1 MKKMK
6 KMTRNVLSIVL
17 VLAMVLLCGCGN
29 GAGGTEPE
37 KQEVQATEGETKE
50 NEAEESSK
58 EEPKAAE
65 EESGE
70 GEEYVLGIAFSAF
83 EEFHVEWL
91 KYAEEVAAENNIK
104 IITTNAQNNIST
116 QMADIE
122 SLIVQKPDAIMVWAV
137 DADGMVNA
145 VEGITAAGI
154 PCILSSYSVN
164 TDQYD
169 LYLYEDQILT
179 GQLQADYCKEWV
191 EKHPGETLNC
201 GYIWGVTGI
210 SGCIERYDGWKD
222 NCVDGETIV
231 LLDEQI
237 GNWSTDEAM
246 AITEDW
252 LQAYPEMN
260 CIVCMSDEMAL
271 GAIQALQGANKDFDD
286 YLIIGIDGSE
296 SAQLELDKGTLDA
309 TVFQNRYL
317 NAKLQMEA
325 VAGLIK
331 GEPVEEKDL
340 LIKAKQLMTSENKE
354 EILSS
359 LER

>member
-1 MKKMK
+1 MKRMKKI
-6 KMTRNVLSIVL
+6 TRSLLSVVL
-17 VLAMVLLCGCGN
+17 VLAMILLCGCGN
-29 GAGGTEPE
+29 DAGGAEPE
-37 KQEVQATEGETKE
+37 TEEVQGTEEEAKE
-50 NEAEESSK
+50 NEAK
-58 EEPKAAE
+58 EQAE
-65 EESGE
+65 EKEVENGNE
-70 GEEYVLGIAFSAF
+70 EEYVLGIAFSAF

-91 KYAEEVAAENNIK
+91 KYAEEVAAENNIT

-145 VEGITAAGI
+145 VESISAAGI

-191 EKHPGETLNC
+191 ENHPGETLNC

-222 NCVDGETIV
+222 NCVDGEKIV

-237 GNWSTDEAM
+237 GNWSAAEAM

-271 GAIQALQGANKDFDD
+271 GAIQALQGAGKDFDD
-286 YLIIGIDGSE
+286 YVIIGIDGSE
-296 SAQLELDKGTLDA
+296 SAQLELDKGTLDG

-325 VAGLIK
+325 VTSLLK
-331 GEPVEEKDL
+331 GEPVEEKDV
-340 LIKAKQLMTSENKE
+340 LIKAKQLMTPENKE
-354 EILSS
+354 EILKS